1 MVATMKKFY
10 FVSFHKEYHRFL
22 HDLRDLGMIHVTEQD
37 EKAVDDDQLQDYLA
51 TLKRL
56 EEAARKL
63 KLARDKKSVGPFHAA
78 DRERGMQLP
87 KEIEFI
93 ENRISTLNQQLQVSI
108 KEREALLPWGNFN
121 PETIQQLEEAGYPL
135 HFLIAPERVYN
146 PEWENQ
152 YNAFVIHRE
161 ASKVYFVA
169 ITDQPDLAD
178 QLQLEEMKRPGVS
191 LEALDQLIHS
201 LREQIARKEEEMKAL
216 SAHLPSL
223 EAAVSTLESDIFFSR
238 VARSATPA
246 ADNKLMLLQGWAPEE
261 NEPEISRFLESKD
274 AYFQVSDPSP
284 EDDVPIK
291 FKNNRFFRL
300 FEPIAE
306 LYMLPKY
313 NEIDL
318 TPFFAPF
325 YMIFFGLSLGDI
337 GYGTFLL
344 VAATLFKILQKGKI
358 AGPMRGILT
367 LVQILGV
374 STMVC
379 GLLTGGFFGF
389 SIYETNIPFFQN
401 MRDQVYFD
409 NSQMFMLSLVLGVIQ
424 IMFAMFLKIINRAK
438 QFGFAHAVSTIGWFL
453 LLASVIVAYLFPAF
467 LPMTGTAHLAIM
479 GICAILI
486 FFFNSPGKNPFLN
499 VGLGLWDTYNMA
511 TGLLGD
517 VLSYVRLF
525 ALGLSGGILASVF
538 NSLALGL
545 SPSNAVGGAIVFLL
559 IFLFGH
565 SINMFMNVL
574 GAFVHPL
581 RLTFVEFYNN
591 AEFSGGGKRY
601 NPFKKL
607 SDEKQ
612 QEKMLEVE

>member
-1 MVATMKKFY
+1 MVATMKKFN
-10 FVSFHKEYHRFL
+10 FVSFHKEYLQFL
-22 HDLRDLGMIHVTEQD
+22 RDLRDLGMVHVVEQD
-37 EKAVDDDQLQDYLA
+37 NKMVDEEQLQDKLA
-51 TLKRL
+51 ALKRL
-56 EEAARKL
+56 NESAKKL
-63 KLARDKKSVGPFHAA
+63 KLAQDKKSPLSPHPA
-78 DRERGMQLP
+78 DAERGMHLP
-87 KEIEFI
+87 KEIEQI
-93 ENRISTLNQQLQVSI
+93 ENKISTLNQQLQVSL
-108 KEREALLPWGNFN
+108 KERDTLRPWGSFD
-121 PETIQQLEEAGYPL
+121 PETVKRLEEAGYPV
-135 HFLIAPERVYN
+135 HFFIAQERAYD
-146 PEWENQ
+146 PEWEER

-169 ITDQPDLAD
+169 VTNEPGLAD
-178 QLQLEEMKRPGVS
+178 ELQIEEMKRPEVS
-191 LEALDQLIHS
+191 LDALDQLIHT
-201 LREQIARKEEEMKAL
+201 LRGKIATKEEELREL

-223 EAAVSTLESDIFFSR
+223 EAAVAELEADIFFTR
-238 VARSATPA
+238 VAGSATPA

-261 NEPEISRFLESKD
+261 NAGEISKFLESKEV
-274 AYFQVSDPSP
+274 YFHVSDPSP

-337 GYGTFLL
+337 GYGAFLL
-344 VAATLFKILQKGKI
+344 VAATLFKLVKKGKI
-358 AGPMRGILT
+358 AGPMRGILA
-367 LVQILGV
+367 LVQILGA

-389 SIYETNIPFFQN
+389 SIYETNVPFFQN
-401 MRDQVYFD
+401 MKDQVYFD
-409 NSQMFMLSLVLGVIQ
+409 NSQMFMLSLVLGVTQ
-424 IMFAMFLKIINRAK
+424 IMFAMFLKIINRIK
-438 QFGFAHAVSTIGWFL
+438 QFGFAHAVSTIGWFM

-467 LPMTGTAHLAIM
+467 LPMTGTSHMIVI
-479 GICAILI
+479 GISAILI

-565 SINMFMNVL
+565 TINMFMNVL

-591 AEFSGGGKRY
+591 AEFSGGGKKY
-601 NPFKKL
+601 NPFKKTN
-607 SDEKQ
+607 Q
-612 QEKMLEVE
+612 TNN

>member
-1 MVATMKKFY
+1 MVATMKKFN
-10 FVSFHKEYHRFL
+10 FVSFHKEYLQFL
-22 HDLRDLGMIHVTEQD
+22 RDLRDLGMVHVVEQD
-37 EKAVDDDQLQDYLA
+37 NKMVDEEQLQDKLA
-51 TLKRL
+51 ALKRL
-56 EEAARKL
+56 NESAKKL
-63 KLARDKKSVGPFHAA
+63 KLAQDKKSPLSPHPA
-78 DRERGMQLP
+78 DAERGMHLP
-87 KEIEFI
+87 KEIEQI
-93 ENRISTLNQQLQVSI
+93 ENKISTLNQQLQVSL
-108 KEREALLPWGNFN
+108 KERDTLRPWGSFD
-121 PETIQQLEEAGYPL
+121 PETVKRLEEAGYPV
-135 HFLIAPERVYN
+135 HFFIAQERAYD
-146 PEWENQ
+146 PEWEER

-169 ITDQPDLAD
+169 VTNEPGLAD
-178 QLQLEEMKRPGVS
+178 ELQIEEMKRPEVS
-191 LEALDQLIHS
+191 LDALDQLIHT
-201 LREQIARKEEEMKAL
+201 LRGKIATKEEELREL

-223 EAAVSTLESDIFFSR
+223 EAAVAELEADIFFTR
-238 VARSATPA
+238 VAGSATPA

-261 NEPEISRFLESKD
+261 NAGEISKFLESKEV
-274 AYFQVSDPSP
+274 YFHVSDPSP

-337 GYGTFLL
+337 GYGAFLL
-344 VAATLFKILQKGKI
+344 VAATLFKLVKKGKI
-358 AGPMRGILT
+358 AGPMRGILA
-367 LVQILGV
+367 LVQILGA

-389 SIYETNIPFFQN
+389 SIYETNVPFFQN
-401 MRDQVYFD
+401 MKDQVYFD
-409 NSQMFMLSLVLGVIQ
+409 NSQMFMLSLVLGVTQ
-424 IMFAMFLKIINRAK
+424 IMFAMFLKIINRIK
-438 QFGFAHAVSTIGWFL
+438 QFGFAHAVSTIGWFM

-467 LPMTGTAHLAIM
+467 LPMTGTSHMIVI
-479 GICAILI
+479 GISAILI
-486 FFFNSPGKNPFLN
+486 FFFNSPGKNPFMN

-545 SPSNAVGGAIVFLL
+545 SPSNAVGGAVVFLL

-565 SINMFMNVL
+565 TINMFMNVL

-591 AEFSGGGKRY
+591 AEFTGGGKKY
-601 NPFKKL
+601 NPFKKVNQ
-607 SDEKQ
+607 SNN
-612 QEKMLEVE
+612 

>member
-1 MVATMKKFY
+1 MVATMKKFN
-10 FVSFHKEYHRFL
+10 FVSFHKEYLQFL
-22 HDLRDLGMIHVTEQD
+22 RDLRDLGMVHVVEQD
-37 EKAVDDDQLQDYLA
+37 NKMVDEEQLQDKLA
-51 TLKRL
+51 ALKRL
-56 EEAARKL
+56 NESAKKL
-63 KLARDKKSVGPFHAA
+63 KLAQDKKSPLSPHPA
-78 DRERGMQLP
+78 DAERGMHLP
-87 KEIEFI
+87 KEIEQI
-93 ENRISTLNQQLQVSI
+93 ENKISTLNQQLQVSL
-108 KEREALLPWGNFN
+108 KERDTLRPWGSFD
-121 PETIQQLEEAGYPL
+121 PETVKRLEEAGYPV
-135 HFLIAPERVYN
+135 HFFIAQERAYD
-146 PEWENQ
+146 PEWEER

-169 ITDQPDLAD
+169 VTNEPGLAD
-178 QLQLEEMKRPGVS
+178 ELQIEEMKRPEVS
-191 LEALDQLIHS
+191 LDALDQLIHT
-201 LREQIARKEEEMKAL
+201 LRGKIATKEEELREL

-223 EAAVSTLESDIFFSR
+223 EAAVAELEADIFFTR
-238 VARSATPA
+238 VAGSATPA

-261 NEPEISRFLESKD
+261 NAGEISKFLESKEV
-274 AYFQVSDPSP
+274 YFHVSDPSP

-337 GYGTFLL
+337 GYGAFLL
-344 VAATLFKILQKGKI
+344 VAATLFKLVKKGKI
-358 AGPMRGILT
+358 AGPMRGILA
-367 LVQILGV
+367 LVQILGA

-389 SIYETNIPFFQN
+389 SIYETNVPFFQN
-401 MRDQVYFD
+401 MKDQVYFD
-409 NSQMFMLSLVLGVIQ
+409 NSQMFMLSLVLGVTQ
-424 IMFAMFLKIINRAK
+424 IMFAMFLKIINRIK
-438 QFGFAHAVSTIGWFL
+438 QFGFAHAVSTIGWFM

-467 LPMTGTAHLAIM
+467 LPMTGTSHMIVI
-479 GICAILI
+479 GISAILI

-545 SPSNAVGGAIVFLL
+545 SPSNAVGGAVVFLL

-565 SINMFMNVL
+565 TINMFMNVL

-591 AEFSGGGKRY
+591 AEFTGGGKKY
-601 NPFKKL
+601 NPFKKVNQ
-607 SDEKQ
+607 SNN
-612 QEKMLEVE
+612 

>member
-1 MVATMKKFY
+1 MVATMKKFN
-10 FVSFHKEYHRFL
+10 FVSFHKEYLQFL
-22 HDLRDLGMIHVTEQD
+22 QDLRDLGMVHVVEQD
-37 EKAVDDDQLQDYLA
+37 NKMVDEEQLHDKLA
-51 TLKRL
+51 ALKRL
-56 EEAARKL
+56 NESAKKL
-63 KLARDKKSVGPFHAA
+63 KLAQDKKSPLSPHPA
-78 DRERGMQLP
+78 DAERGMHLP
-87 KEIEFI
+87 KEIEQI
-93 ENRISTLNQQLQVSI
+93 ENKISTLNQQLQVSL
-108 KEREALLPWGNFN
+108 KERDTLRPWGSFD
-121 PETIQQLEEAGYPL
+121 PETVKRLEEAGYPV
-135 HFLIAPERVYN
+135 HFFIAQERAYD
-146 PEWENQ
+146 PEWEER

-169 ITDQPDLAD
+169 IANEPGLAD
-178 QLQLEEMKRPGVS
+178 ELQLEEMKRPGVS
-191 LEALDQLIHS
+191 LDALDQLIHT
-201 LREQIARKEEEMKAL
+201 LREKIAKKEEELKEL

-223 EAAVSTLESDIFFSR
+223 EAAVAELEADIFFTR
-238 VARSATPA
+238 VAGSATPA
-246 ADNKLMLLQGWAPEE
+246 ADDKLMLLQGWAPEE
-261 NEPEISRFLESKD
+261 NVEEIKVFLESKEV
-274 AYFQVSDPSP
+274 YFQVSDPSP

-291 FKNNRFFRL
+291 FKNNRFSRL

-337 GYGTFLL
+337 GYGAFLL
-344 VAATLFKILQKGKI
+344 VAATLFKLVKKGKI
-358 AGPMRGILT
+358 AGPMRGILA
-367 LVQILGV
+367 LVQILGA

-389 SIYETNIPFFQN
+389 SIYETNVPFFQN
-401 MRDQVYFD
+401 MKDRVYFD
-409 NSQMFMLSLVLGVIQ
+409 NEQMFMLSLVLGVIQ

-438 QFGFAHAVSTIGWFL
+438 QFGFAHAVSTIGWFV

-467 LPMTGTAHLAIM
+467 LPMTGTSHMIVI
-479 GICAILI
+479 GISAILI
-486 FFFNSPGKNPFLN
+486 FFFNSPGKNPFMN

-565 SINMFMNVL
+565 TINMFMNVL

-591 AEFSGGGKRY
+591 AEFSGGGKKY
-601 NPFKKL
+601 NPFKKNK
-607 SDEKQ
+607 SNK
-612 QEKMLEVE
+612 

>member
-1 MVATMKKFY
+1 MVATMKKFN
-10 FVSFHKEYHRFL
+10 FVSFHKEYLQFL
-22 HDLRDLGMIHVTEQD
+22 QDLRDLGMVHVVEQD
-37 EKAVDDDQLQDYLA
+37 NKMVDEEQLQDKLA
-51 TLKRL
+51 ALKRL
-56 EEAARKL
+56 NESAKKL
-63 KLARDKKSVGPFHAA
+63 KLARDKKSPLSPHPA
-78 DRERGMQLP
+78 DAERGMHLP
-87 KEIEFI
+87 KEIEQI
-93 ENRISTLNQQLQVSI
+93 ENKISTLNQQLQVSL
-108 KEREALLPWGNFN
+108 KERDTLRPWGSFD
-121 PETIQQLEEAGYPL
+121 PETVKRLEEAGYPV
-135 HFLIAPERVYN
+135 HFFIAQERAYD
-146 PEWENQ
+146 PEWEER

-169 ITDQPDLAD
+169 VTNEPGLAD
-178 QLQLEEMKRPGVS
+178 ELQIEEMKRPEVS
-191 LEALDQLIHS
+191 LDALDQLIHT
-201 LREQIARKEEEMKAL
+201 LRGKIVAKEEELRDL

-223 EAAVSTLESDIFFSR
+223 EAAVAELEADIFFTR
-238 VARSATPA
+238 VAGSATPA
-246 ADNKLMLLQGWAPEE
+246 ADDKLMLLQGWAPEE
-261 NEPEISRFLESKD
+261 NVEEIKVFLESKEV
-274 AYFQVSDPSP
+274 YFQVSDPSP

-291 FKNNRFFRL
+291 FKNNRFSRL

-337 GYGTFLL
+337 GYGAFLL
-344 VAATLFKILQKGKI
+344 VAATLFKLVKKGKI
-358 AGPMRGILT
+358 AGPMRGILA
-367 LVQILGV
+367 LVQILGA

-389 SIYETNIPFFQN
+389 SIYETNVPFFQN
-401 MRDQVYFD
+401 MKDRVYFD
-409 NSQMFMLSLVLGVIQ
+409 NEQMFMLSLVLGVIQ
-424 IMFAMFLKIINRAK
+424 IMFAMFLKIINRVK
-438 QFGFAHAVSTIGWFL
+438 QFGFAHAVSTIGWFV

-467 LPMTGTAHLAIM
+467 LPMTGTVHMIVL
-479 GICAILI
+479 GFSAILI
-486 FFFNSPGKNPFLN
+486 FFFNSPGKNLFLN

-591 AEFSGGGKRY
+591 SEFSGGGKKY
-601 NPFKKL
+601 NPFRKSK
-607 SDEKQ
+607 SIK
-612 QEKMLEVE
+612 